1 MLSKTN
7 MKKYGC
13 MIISVLRGNS
23 FVTNP
28 RHDLVFEDGDT
39 VWVAGDLDYWRK
51 NRDKENQ

>member
-1 MLSKTN
+1 
-7 MKKYGC
+7 
-13 MIISVLRGNS
+13 VLRGNS